1 MSSPPPPA
9 AQTGLDL
16 RQWFGEIDIYLFDQL
31 LKGNLAPP
39 MRVLDA
45 GCGWGRNLPYLLR
58 AGFDVCAIDPSAEAM
73 EGVRALASKWAPHL
87 PAANF
92 RVEPL
97 ERLTF
102 EDASFDAVISSAV
115 LHFARDEAHFRA
127 MMHEAWRVLAPGGV
141 FFARLA
147 STIGI
152 EDLVHPIDGRRYW
165 LPDGTERFLVD
176 EDLIVRLT
184 RELHGELVEPLK
196 TVNVQHQRCMTTWVM
211 TKREPAAPSR

>member
-1 MSSPPPPA
+1 MA
-9 AQTGLDL
+9 AAPSAAGLDL
-16 RQWFGEIDIYLFDQL
+16 REWFGEIDIYLFDQL

-58 AGFDVCAIDPSAEAM
+58 SGFDVCAVDTSSEAV
-73 EGVRALASKWAPHL
+73 EGVRQLAARWAPGL
-87 PAANF
+87 PPGNF

-97 ERLTF
+97 ESLSF

-115 LHFARDEAHFRA
+115 FHFARDEVHFRA
-127 MMHEAWRVLAPGGV
+127 MVRQAWRVLRPRGV

-147 STIGI
+147 SSIGI
-152 EDLVHPIDGRRYW
+152 EDLVHQIDGRRYW

-196 TVNVQHQRCMTTWVM
+196 TVNVQHQRCMTTWIIA
-211 TKREPAAPSR
+211 KPAPRAS

>member
-1 MSSPPPPA
+1 MSEPPA
-9 AQTGLDL
+9 PATTGLDL
-16 RQWFGEIDIYLFDQL
+16 REWFGEIDIYLFDQL

-58 AGFDVCAIDPSAEAM
+58 AGFDVCAIDASAEAM
-73 EGVRALASKWAPHL
+73 GSVRALAARWAPHL
-87 PAANF
+87 PVENF
-92 RVEPL
+92 RVGPL
-97 ERLTF
+97 EALTF

-115 LHFARDEAHFRA
+115 LHFARDEVHFRA
-127 MMHEAWRVLAPGGV
+127 MMHEAWRVLKPGGV

-147 STIGI
+147 SSIGI
-152 EDLVHPIDGRRYW
+152 EDLVHQVDGRRYW

-211 TKREPAAPSR
+211 TKR